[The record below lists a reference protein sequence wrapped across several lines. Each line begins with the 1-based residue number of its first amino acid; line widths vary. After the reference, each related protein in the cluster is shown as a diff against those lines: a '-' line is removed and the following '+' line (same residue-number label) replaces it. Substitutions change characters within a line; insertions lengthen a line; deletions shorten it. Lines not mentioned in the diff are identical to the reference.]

1 MTWGLHVLL
10 SNLQNMSQ
18 GYRQIVSKHAT
29 ANITL
34 IVQKQAKWKLLP
46 FNKKFCV
53 SLEVLSLRTC
63 YKSEYVN
70 Q

>member
-1 MTWGLHVLL
+1 
-10 SNLQNMSQ
+10 MSQ